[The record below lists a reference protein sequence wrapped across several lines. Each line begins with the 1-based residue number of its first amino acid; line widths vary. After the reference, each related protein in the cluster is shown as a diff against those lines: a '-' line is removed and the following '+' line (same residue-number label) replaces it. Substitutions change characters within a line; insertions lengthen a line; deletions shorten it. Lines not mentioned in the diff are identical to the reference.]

1 LIDATAV
8 VDPGAKLADGV
19 AVGPYSIIGANVVI
33 DSGTQIGPHVVIKGP
48 TQIGKDNTIYQ
59 FASIGDAPQDKKYNG
74 EPTRLEIGDRNTI
87 REFVTINRGTV
98 QDEGVTRLGDDN
110 WIMAY
115 VHIAH
120 DCQIGNQ
127 TIFANNASLAGHVTI
142 GDHVILGGFTLVHQ
156 FCTLGA
162 HSLTAF
168 GSGISMDV
176 PPYVT
181 VAGSPAK
188 PHGLNMEGLRRRGF
202 SPEARKTLKQAYR
215 TLYRENLSLQDA
227 ISRLK
232 EQVDGCAELGMLVS
246 FLENQKRGIARLNV
260 RTDRTTTH
268 RYCCRGGFR
277 R

>member
-1 LIDATAV
+1 MIDATAV
-8 VDPGAKLADGV
+8 IDPGAKLADGV
-19 AVGPYSIIGANVVI
+19 TVGPYSIIGADVEI
-33 DSGTQIGPHVVIKGP
+33 DSGTRIGPHAVISGP
-48 TQIGKDNTIYQ
+48 TRIGRDNVIYQ

-142 GDHVILGGFTLVHQ
+142 GDYVILGGFTLVHQ

-181 VAGSPAK
+181 VGGSPAK

-202 SPEARKTLKQAYR
+202 SAEARKALKQAYR
-215 TLYRENLSLQDA
+215 TVYRENLSLQDA
-227 ISRLK
+227 IAQLR
-232 EQVDGCAELGMLVS
+232 ERVVDCAELGLLVS
-246 FLENQKRGIARLNV
+246 FLENQTRGIV
-260 RTDRTTTH
+260 R
-268 RYCCRGGFR
+268 
-277 R
+277 